1 MLDSEG
7 ATAIEYGLI
16 ASLIAFAV
24 VGSLSVLKA
33 AVMGNFLW
41 TATALTMGQG
51 SPTSPEFLEMVW
63 GYVHGGDEEVTIQ
76 EYIDLCSG
84 TFGDSEQVV
93 TQDFEWADQD
103 DSDYL
108 DHNEWVYNQGGPPPT

>member
-51 SPTSPEFLEMVW
+51 SPSPEFLEMVW
-63 GYVHGGDEEVTIQ
+63 GGHGRR
-76 EYIDLCSG
+76 
-84 TFGDSEQVV
+84 FGQ
-93 TQDFEWADQD
+93 WHA
-103 DSDYL
+103 
-108 DHNEWVYNQGGPPPT
+108 